1 MAESSLRRVSGGRH
15 ASTLSPS
22 SILLSLRSTGV
33 CRVPI
38 VKGRVRGTGNL
49 TNKGRIMSKT
59 FTDLHSEQRTACSN
73 QCHPHNHPKKVGT
86 LSSWI
91 LNTGRV
97 RHLAPADEARLPTRW
112 AAPPPPGLHRCWPA
126 AAVTKTNS
134 PNVMLSAPGS
144 SSTQLPP

>member
-15 ASTLSPS
+15 APTLSPS
-22 SILLSLRSTGV
+22 SILLSLHSTGV

-38 VKGRVRGTGNL
+38 VKGHVRGTENL

-59 FTDLHSEQRTACSN
+59 FTDLHSEQRTTCSN
-73 QCHPHNHPKKVGT
+73 QCHPHNCPKKVGT
-86 LSSWI
+86 LSSWM

-97 RHLAPADEARLPTRW
+97 RHLAPAGEARLPTRW
-112 AAPPPPGLHRCWPA
+112 AAPPGLHPCWPA
-126 AAVTKTNS
+126 AAVTKTNN